1 MTNGFP
7 ALSVMVVIAAV
18 FFHSAALSAPAHLD
32 ECSKITHKIKLLERV
47 PCEYL
52 VRGDLVELLMDA
64 FHECSDRR
72 VLLDIHRLILDHGY
86 CNMAN

>member
-18 FFHSAALSAPAHLD
+18 FFHSAALSAPIPL
-32 ECSKITHKIKLLERV
+32 ECSKITHKIKILERV

-72 VLLDIHRLILDHGY
+72 VLLDIHRLILDHED
-86 CNMAN
+86 CNMPN

>member
-18 FFHSAALSAPAHLD
+18 FFHSAALSAPIYL
-32 ECSKITHKIKLLERV
+32 ECSQITHKIKLLERV